1 MSGVRHGIHK
11 EERSMLDQIT
21 GITRVR
27 MLYLQLLYHCN
38 FTCRHCFHGELLNSP
53 DRFNLAQAQAI
64 LDHFRRVYQ
73 LDAVTFLGGEPLLY
87 PHIVTI
93 CRYAKDIGLSVEICT
108 NGHDGFRNKIEAV
121 APVLDKFR
129 VSLDGLQTTHDA
141 LRQRGSFTAAMSM
154 LDLAMRIGITTA
166 ATMTVTNHNLDEV
179 VPLARLL
186 HEHGV
191 RELKL
196 HCLRLV
202 GNAAHN
208 PDLQVTDPS
217 RYGGLHRAI
226 ADADL
231 GITVIYDSDL
241 SPAPAGASCSN
252 LVDGGWLDRIEADP
266 RGGLTVSCKAVG
278 RDVHAFRWDK
288 TTQVIVYEPND
299 VDEFTVGIPD
309 VIYQTATVG

>member
-1 MSGVRHGIHK
+1 
-11 EERSMLDQIT
+11 MLDQIT

-27 MLYLQLLYHCN
+27 MLYLQLLYRCN
-38 FTCRHCFHGELLNSP
+38 FSCRHCFHGELLKSP
-53 DRFNLAQAQAI
+53 DRFNLADAQAI
-64 LDHFRRVYQ
+64 LDHFRQVYR

-121 APVLDKFR
+121 ASVLDKFR
-129 VSLDGLQTTHDA
+129 VSLDGLQPTHDA
-141 LRQRGSFTAAMSM
+141 LRQRGSFTAALSM
-154 LDLAMRIGITTA
+154 VDLAVRVGITTG

-186 HEHGV
+186 HDHGV

-202 GNAAHN
+202 GNAADN
-208 PDLQVTDPS
+208 PDLEIIDPS
-217 RYGGLHRAI
+217 RYAGLHRAI

-241 SPAPAGASCSN
+241 SPAPAAATCSN
-252 LVDGGWLDRIEADP
+252 LVESGWLDRIEADP

-278 RDVHAFRWDK
+278 RDVNAFRWDK
-288 TTQVIVYEPND
+288 TKQVIVYEPRAS
-299 VDEFTVGIPD
+299 DEFTVGIPD